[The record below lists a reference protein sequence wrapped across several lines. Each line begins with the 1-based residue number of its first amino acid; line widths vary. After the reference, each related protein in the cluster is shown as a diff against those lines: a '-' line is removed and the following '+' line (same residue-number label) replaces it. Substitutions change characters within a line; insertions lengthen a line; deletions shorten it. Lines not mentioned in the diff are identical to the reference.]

1 MSSSQCKVRECFLCG
16 SNTAYFCSTCKHDL
30 CLSCKETHEQDIETI
45 DHGILLYHFPKLE
58 ICARHPNRE
67 YEKYCTYCK
76 IPICSKCKGN
86 EKHTVVL
93 DINRVCQLIRA
104 QHKEKIDIISSETI
118 LSRTILLER
127 AKADVKIAREKCLLF
142 QNKMFIKAQSLKD
155 IIDKAAEKDFMNNLF
170 CGFFK
175 HRCLKQQKE
184 LGKCIVNQQTYV
196 YRYEYSSSYPIQFI
210 SIKKTIDLTEKH
222 LTLHD
227 VFESLSE
234 KIIERG
240 YRHVGTEFML
250 KCLPKVEFHHT
261 FTVND
266 VFNCNHISCVNLD
279 RIWVSGMIGGLNL
292 SKRSGENLLHL
303 NLHFMP
309 LLSGYHTVN
318 RDGDLIYIDNH
329 YKLSKI
335 SKENNIIPICRTD
348 ELSQEWA
355 SECVYSSPITEDILV
370 GMSIS
375 TVFPPPK
382 MTDLYRFEKKKGRI
396 FRFNRKGLLTQTTY
410 ANEKE
415 LYLSSIPKFITE
427 NNNGD
432 VVISALNMTSH
443 EDTSGVVEVI
453 NRHGK
458 SRFIYKGHQQASEL
472 QPRGICTDA
481 LSHILV
487 CDLKTHSVQ
496 MLDKDGK
503 FLSYLLIRP
512 PGIFTPSSLF
522 YDSKTHHLWVGSIA
536 RNTVCVYR
544 YLSRPGNL
552 AGTI

>member
-1 MSSSQCKVRECFLCG
+1 MIF
-16 SNTAYFCSTCKHDL
+16 
-30 CLSCKETHEQDIETI
+30 
-45 DHGILLYHFPKLE
+45 
-58 ICARHPNRE
+58 
-67 YEKYCTYCK
+67 
-76 IPICSKCKGN
+76 
-86 EKHTVVL
+86 
-93 DINRVCQLIRA
+93 
-104 QHKEKIDIISSETI
+104 
-118 LSRTILLER
+118 
-127 AKADVKIAREKCLLF
+127 
-142 QNKMFIKAQSLKD
+142 
-155 IIDKAAEKDFMNNLF
+155 
-170 CGFFK
+170 
-175 HRCLKQQKE
+175 
-184 LGKCIVNQQTYV
+184 
-196 YRYEYSSSYPIQFI
+196 
-210 SIKKTIDLTEKH
+210 
-222 LTLHD
+222 
-227 VFESLSE
+227 FESLSE

-266 VFNCNHISCVNLD
+266 VFNCNHISCINLD

-292 SKRSGENLLHL
+292 SNRSGENLLHL
-303 NLHFMP
+303 NLNVTP

-318 RDGDLIYIDNH
+318 RDGDLIYIGNN

-335 SKENNIIPICRTD
+335 SKENKIIPICRTD
-348 ELSQEWA
+348 ELSQEWE

-382 MTDLYRFEKKKGRI
+382 MTDLFRFEKRKGRI

-410 ANEKE
+410 AKEKE

-443 EDTSGVVEVI
+443 EDKSGVVEVI
-453 NRHGK
+453 NQHGK

-472 QPRGICTDA
+472 QPRGICTNT

-487 CDLKTHSVQ
+487 CDLKMHSVQ

-522 YDSKTHHLWVGSIA
+522 YDSKTHHLWVGSIVK
-536 RNTVCVYR
+536 NTVCVYR
-544 YLSRPGNL
+544 NLSRPGNL
-552 AGTI
+552 AGTV